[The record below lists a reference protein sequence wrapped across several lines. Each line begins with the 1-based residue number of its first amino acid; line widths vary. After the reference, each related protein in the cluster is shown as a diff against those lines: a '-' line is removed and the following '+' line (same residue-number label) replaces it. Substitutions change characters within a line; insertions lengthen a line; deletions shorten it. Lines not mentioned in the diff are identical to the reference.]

1 VNVCAKRRPA
11 NRMLAF
17 TFLPSGATQA
27 TGAPF
32 GGVCNGGW
40 LSTVTLISFGEEVM
54 ATLR

>member
-11 NRMLAF
+11 NCMLAF
-17 TFLPSGATQA
+17 TFPPSGPAQA

-32 GGVCNGGW
+32 AGVRNGGW